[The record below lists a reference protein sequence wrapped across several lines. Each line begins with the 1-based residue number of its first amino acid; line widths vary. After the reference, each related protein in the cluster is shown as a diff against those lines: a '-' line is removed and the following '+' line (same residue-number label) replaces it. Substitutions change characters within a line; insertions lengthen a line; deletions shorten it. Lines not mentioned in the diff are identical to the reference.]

1 MTPPIPP
8 SRTNGAARD
17 GSGKDTPLRT
27 PAYIPPNLSEAVGT
41 AGPPP
46 PSRADRLR
54 KLLARLYNF
63 VLTITGIV
71 IIIVMLI
78 LLMDGVQHLSTVA
91 ILSLGGCFI
100 WALIYQ
106 QVIDIALPSDMPV
119 APTPGQPRTG
129 PATVELSNAASV
141 NVTRSQTDRARML
154 LRRYGVA
161 VISVALGVFS
171 GVLLLGRYGLLEETA
186 VLFPVVAL
194 FPFSYLAYVTFQR
207 PIRIQRLKRDFE
219 LLAARW
225 DEGLYQQSQGFWNFA
240 LHIILTILMTI
251 VGAIVFFLPIFGL
264 KPLDLA
270 GIGMTEE
277 VLRAMRFGFVGAY
290 LFSAQLVYRRYTT
303 YDLQPYV
310 YMYCTLSIFAGLVIN
325 FAAFQTI
332 YGVSTRPETIEGL
345 GGGLLDV
352 LAFALG
358 FFPLLAVQW
367 LTRIAYSALGQ
378 VQRRSDI
385 LRLDLIDGISQFHE
399 VRLKDNG
406 IDNIQNLASVDI
418 PFLLINS
425 TFSAQQVID
434 WVDQAILYL
443 YLEPGDIESFRRGRV
458 RTVSDFRD
466 MWGPLML
473 TDEQV
478 RGDENPAV
486 DPTVQRIRTTRE
498 DKALQLQTNTQQLDL
513 LFKAT
518 DRGPNLHYIINYW
531 NNSDTLLP
539 RWINS
544 KYNEVLQDVFY
555 AENDVSPDLLDS
567 FSKQVEDYEKE
578 SDGKVVAR
586 SGAALAGLGRLA
598 HHAYLHKPQNQI
610 QHLQGA
616 ITDYAN
622 ALRANRDVDK
632 RVIAWLKVLADDNIT
647 LAVKEADTASKLTD
661 AEKAAHIERA
671 ERLIQQAI
679 DVSRLFYAS
688 GTPNVGY
695 LADLAQLQLS
705 LGKRLEARETL
716 RQASEVC
723 KTLDKPLLADRV
735 NRLIAEAG
743 TDIPVNGN
751 GANTPQETPDEVVI
765 VTEPP
770 QPDSPSN

>member
-1 MTPPIPP
+1 MIPP
-8 SRTNGAARD
+8 ASRTNGSD
-17 GSGKDTPLRT
+17 GSGKDAPLRT
-27 PAYIPPNLSEAVGT
+27 PAPIPPNLGSASSPAAQTGT
-41 AGPPP
+41 GRGLTLGKVIA
-46 PSRADRLR
+46 RA
-54 KLLARLYNF
+54 YGF
-63 VLTITGIV
+63 TITIIGIV
-71 IIIVMLI
+71 IIILMLI
-78 LLMDGVQHLSTVA
+78 MLMEGEEFLSAVA
-91 ILSLGGCFI
+91 ILSLGGCFV

-106 QVIDIALPSDMPV
+106 QVIDIALPSDMPA
-119 APTPGQPRTG
+119 APVPGQP
-129 PATVELSNAASV
+129 VELSNAASV
-141 NVTRSQTDRARML
+141 SLTRSQTQRTRML

-171 GVLLLGRYGLLEETA
+171 VMLLLGRYGLLEETA

-251 VGAIVFFLPIFGL
+251 VGAMVFFLPFFQIDPTHF
-264 KPLDLA
+264 A
-270 GIGMTEE
+270 AVGMTDE

-332 YGVSTRPETIEGL
+332 YGLSTNPQAIEGL

-367 LTRIAYSALGQ
+367 LTRIAYTALGQ
-378 VQRRSDI
+378 AQRRSDV

-399 VRLKDNG
+399 IRLKDNG
-406 IDNIQNLASVDI
+406 IDNVQNLASVDI
-418 PFLLINS
+418 PFLLINT

-443 YLEPGDIESFRRGRV
+443 YLEPSDIESFRRGRV

-473 TDEQV
+473 AELDMHP
-478 RGDENPAV
+478 DENAAV

-513 LFKAT
+513 LYHAT

-531 NNSDTLLP
+531 SNSDTLLP

-555 AENDVSPDLLDS
+555 APDDVSDDVMDS
-567 FSKQVEDYEKE
+567 ASKQVEDYENE
-578 SDGKVVAR
+578 SKGKVVAR

-598 HHAYLHKPQNQI
+598 HHAYLREAENQLQNLDKSI
-610 QHLQGA
+610 TLFGA
-616 ITDYAN
+616 
-622 ALRANRDVDK
+622 ALRANRDADR

-647 LAVKEADTASKLTD
+647 LAVKEADAASKAAD
-661 AEKAAHIERA
+661 AEKTAHLEKA
-671 ERLIQQAI
+671 ERLIRQAV
-679 DVSRLFYAS
+679 DVSRLFYPS

-705 LGKRLEARETL
+705 RGKLLEARETL

-723 KTLDKPLLADRV
+723 KTLDKPLLAERI
-735 NRLIAEAG
+735 NRLIAEVGGLEA
-743 TDIPVNGN
+743 PLN
-751 GANTPQETPDEVVI
+751 GADAPMPVSVVAAPD
-765 VTEPP
+765 TSSPP
-770 QPDSPSN
+770 AAS

>member
-1 MTPPIPP
+1 MTPPV
-8 SRTNGAARD
+8 SRPNGA
-17 GSGKDTPLRT
+17 SKDAPLRT
-27 PAYIPPNLSEAVGT
+27 PAPIPPNLGQTGGSVQTGT
-41 AGPPP
+41 G
-46 PSRADRLR
+46 RRLTLGR
-54 KLLARLYNF
+54 
-63 VLTITGIV
+63 VLTQIYSWILTLIGIV
-71 IIIVMLI
+71 IIILMVI
-78 LLMDGVQHLSTVA
+78 LLMQGEETLPEVA
-91 ILSLGGCFI
+91 ILSLGGCLI

-106 QVIDIALPSDMPV
+106 QVVDIALPSDMPT
-119 APTPGQPRTG
+119 APPAGQLST
-129 PATVELSNAASV
+129 AELSNAASV
-141 NVTRSQTDRARML
+141 TLARNQTQHARML

-161 VISVALGVFS
+161 VISVVLGVFS
-171 GVLLLGRYGLLEETA
+171 GILLLGRYSLLEEVA
-186 VLFPVVAL
+186 VVFPVVAL

-251 VGAIVFFLPIFGL
+251 VGAIIFFLPIFGIEQTM
-264 KPLDLA
+264 LDT
-270 GIGMTEE
+270 IGVTEM
-277 VLRAMRFGFVGAY
+277 VLRAMRFGFIGAY

-332 YGVSTRPETIEGL
+332 YGLSESEPIVGL
-345 GGGLLDV
+345 GGGLLDL
-352 LAFALG
+352 LAFAIG

-473 TDEQV
+473 TDEELRQ
-478 RGDENPAV
+478 GENGAI
-486 DPTVQRIRTTRE
+486 DPHVQRKLSARE
-498 DKALQLQTNTQQLDL
+498 DKALQLQTNAQQLDL
-513 LFKAT
+513 LYKAT

-555 AENDVSPDLLDS
+555 ADDDTSVEVLEN
-567 FSKQVEDYEKE
+567 FGKQVRDYEKE

-598 HHAYLHKPQNQI
+598 HLDYLHKTENQ
-610 QHLQGA
+610 LQRLQESIA
-616 ITDYAN
+616 YYAES
-622 ALRANRDVDK
+622 LRANHEADR

-647 LAVKEADTASKLTD
+647 LAVQEAELASKASD
-661 AEKAAHIERA
+661 PEKAAHVSRA
-671 ERLIQQAI
+671 EQLIRQAI
-679 DVSRLFYAS
+679 EVSRLFYAS

-695 LADLAQLQLS
+695 MADLAQLQLS
-705 LGKRLEARETL
+705 MGKRMEARETL

-723 KTLDKPLLADRV
+723 KTLDKPLLAERI
-735 NRLIAEAG
+735 NRLIDEAAK
-743 TDIPVNGN
+743 D
-751 GANTPQETPDEVVI
+751 D
-765 VTEPP
+765 EPP
-770 QPDSPSN
+770 TNGHGAPVAITETMSSGETQDTNGSEPPTS